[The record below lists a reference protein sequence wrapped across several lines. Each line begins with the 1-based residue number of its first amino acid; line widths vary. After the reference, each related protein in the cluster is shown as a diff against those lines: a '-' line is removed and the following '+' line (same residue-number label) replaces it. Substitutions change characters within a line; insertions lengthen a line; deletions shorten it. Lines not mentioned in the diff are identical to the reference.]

1 MTIKQLEREIQKYH
15 KGQGITFY
23 ISVLTIDHTL
33 MRDLYSEIAFA
44 RFNGEN

>member
-1 MTIKQLEREIQKYH
+1 MTIKQLEQEIQKYH

-23 ISVLTIDHTL
+23 MSIITMNKTL
-33 MRDLYSEIAFA
+33 IRDLYRELAFA

>member
-23 ISVLTIDHTL
+23 MSVITMNKNLIG
-33 MRDLYSEIAFA
+33 DLYRELAFV

>member
-23 ISVLTIDHTL
+23 MSVITMNKNLI
-33 MRDLYSEIAFA
+33 RDLYRELAFA

>member
-1 MTIKQLEREIQKYH
+1 MTIKQLEQEIQKYH

-23 ISVLTIDHTL
+23 MSILIMDKTL
-33 MRDLYSEIAFA
+33 IRDLYRELAFA